1 MLTTPQVLVEQVAA
15 ERALVMRGRQTPVAV
30 VAVALEV
37 VD

>member
-15 ERALVMRGRQTPVAV
+15 VQALVMRERKTPVAV
-30 VAVALEV
+30 VAAALEV